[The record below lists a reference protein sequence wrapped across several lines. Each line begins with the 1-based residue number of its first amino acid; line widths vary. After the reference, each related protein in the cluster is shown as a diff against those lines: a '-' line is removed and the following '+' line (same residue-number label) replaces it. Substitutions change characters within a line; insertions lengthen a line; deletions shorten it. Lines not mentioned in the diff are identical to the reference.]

1 MSDQDREIAGL
12 ALEDVTGA
20 WERVIRYLHADDR
33 ARYFIA
39 VEALYLMHG
48 APFGIGRSAV
58 KIWAGSAQSTTVN

>member
-1 MSDQDREIAGL
+1 MKDQDREIACL
-12 ALEDVTGA
+12 ALEDVSGA
-20 WERVIRYLHADDR
+20 WERVLRYLHANDH

-48 APFGIGRSAV
+48 APFGIGRNAV